1 MDIKLQKKRKT
12 KQKKQT
18 NKQTKQILKNGDV
31 YSLQNEQNIKM
42 EKKDDQGLNFKVP
55 ICTYRTKIS

>member
-1 MDIKLQKKRKT
+1 MDIKLQKKE
-12 KQKKQT
+12 KQSKKKP

-31 YSLQNEQNIKM
+31 YSLQNEQNIKI

-55 ICTYRTKIS
+55 VCTYRTKIS

>member
-1 MDIKLQKKRKT
+1 MDIKLQKKE
-12 KQKKQT
+12 KQSKKKT

-31 YSLQNEQNIKM
+31 YSLQNEQNIKI

-55 ICTYRTKIS
+55 VCTYRTKIS